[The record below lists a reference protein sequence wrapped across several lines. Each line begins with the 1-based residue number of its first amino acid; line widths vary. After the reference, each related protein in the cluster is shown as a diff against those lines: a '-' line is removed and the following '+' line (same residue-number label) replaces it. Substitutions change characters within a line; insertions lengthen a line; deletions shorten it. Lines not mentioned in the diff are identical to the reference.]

1 MNTQFLLMAQYNG
14 AVVIPLAVVCKDY
27 FKHLTPEKFA
37 RKVSLGEIKLPMIR
51 MEGSN
56 KSARGIHIADLAAY
70 LDERREA
77 AIKELKQI
85 TE

>member
-14 AVVIPLAVVCKDY
+14 AAVIPLSVVCKDY

-37 RKVSLGEIKLPMIR
+37 RKVAHGEIKLPMIR